1 MIAINNNLSTTCLR
15 KSGKPALAVFFH
27 WGTRFPKPSATTIAS
42 AVPALFQYDV
52 KMTISKT
59 RTINLRVDTL
69 PTLLGEKIV
78 LRILDPSL
86 DKLRV
91 DAVGYEDEK
100 NPWALKKKART
111 ESASL
116 FIYGGQTNLS
126 S

>member
-1 MIAINNNLSTTCLR
+1 M
-15 KSGKPALAVFFH
+15 FFH
-27 WGTRFPKPSATTIAS
+27 SDNRLPKSSVATIAS

-52 KMTISKT
+52 KLTISKT

-69 PTLLGEKIV
+69 PSLLGEKIV

-91 DAVGYEDEK
+91 DAVGYKDDK
-100 NPWALKKKART
+100 TPWALKKKART